1 MMFGKP
7 PSRRRDDR
15 NATPE
20 ERQAALEEGRRRAN
34 RHGIVRSVVMLIL
47 LTVIAVY
54 MAIRPRDPQILSITT
69 AAALDDNYEAV
80 DPTGTY
86 APGDTFFVSVEVI
99 DFPQDAELTARW
111 RYEGEVIRETVFESE
126 VPGSGFIGF
135 VLDSSE
141 PWPVAN
147 YSVEIVYEGK
157 MIEST
162 RFEVKE

>member
-1 MMFGKP
+1 MLRKP
-7 PSRRRDDR
+7 PSRRQVEP

-20 ERQAALEEGRRRAN
+20 ERQAALEEGRRKAN
-34 RHGIVRSVVMLIL
+34 RQGIIRSVIMLIF

-54 MAIRPRDPQILSITT
+54 MAIKPRDPQVLSITT

-80 DPTGTY
+80 DPTDTY

-99 DFPQDAELTARW
+99 DFPQGADLTARW

-126 VPGSGFIGF
+126 VPGSGFVGF

-141 PWPVAN
+141 PWPEAR
-147 YSVEIVYEGK
+147 YSVEIMYEG
-157 MIEST
+157 EVLDST
-162 RFEVKE
+162 QFWVRE